1 MVGWFVLRV
10 ISKTWSHMEKKKRE
24 LARVKMIS
32 WEKGMTVGTKF
43 KLRGRVAKKR
53 DSLRSN
59 PGSAP
64 YELWDFRQVT

>member
-1 MVGWFVLRV
+1 
-10 ISKTWSHMEKKKRE
+10 MEKKKRE